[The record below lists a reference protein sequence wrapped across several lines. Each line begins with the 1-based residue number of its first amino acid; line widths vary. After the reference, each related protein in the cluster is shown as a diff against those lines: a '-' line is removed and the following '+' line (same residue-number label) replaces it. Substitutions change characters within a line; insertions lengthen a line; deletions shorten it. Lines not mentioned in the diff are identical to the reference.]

1 MPGPGQFL
9 RSPGHNCFLLTF
21 TPQGTGYMH
30 NSLHCLMF
38 PSHKNVSSLVE
49 LSWTHR
55 LLRELS
61 HLLHCID
68 TKYLTA
74 VFLCSSSQSELESIQ
89 EVLGDYRDCHGT
101 LIKWI
106 EETTAQQERMKPGQA
121 EDSRVLSEQLSQ
133 QTVGAAV
140 AQWKLARAGGQF
152 IIKEDDVLAVKLPQN
167 GKTF

>member
-1 MPGPGQFL
+1 M
-9 RSPGHNCFLLTF
+9 
-21 TPQGTGYMH
+21 
-30 NSLHCLMF
+30 
-38 PSHKNVSSLVE
+38 VE

-89 EVLGDYRDCHGT
+89 EVLGDYRACHGT

-140 AQWKLARAGGQF
+140 AQWKLAGAGG
-152 IIKEDDVLAVKLPQN
+152 
-167 GKTF
+167 

>member
-9 RSPGHNCFLLTF
+9 GPPGHKLFFTHFLPHRAL
-21 TPQGTGYMH
+21 GTCIT
-30 NSLHCLMF
+30 LCIVLMF
-38 PSHKNVSSLVE
+38 PSNKDVSSVVE

-55 LLRELS
+55 LLRKLS

-68 TKYLTA
+68 TRYLTA
-74 VFLCSSSQSELESIQ
+74 IFLYSSSQSELESIQ
-89 EVLGDYRDCHGT
+89 EVLGDYRACHGT

-133 QTVGAAV
+133 QTVGAAI
-140 AQWKLARAGGQF
+140 AQWKLAGAG
-152 IIKEDDVLAVKLPQN
+152 D
-167 GKTF
+167 